1 MDTLLLVMSLGESYY
16 LIYTVL
22 SSECKAESP
31 KVPKAIF
38 HMNGKVHF
46 NWKYSTTC
54 ASRALLVQL
63 VAVART

>member
-1 MDTLLLVMSLGESYY
+1 MSLGESYC
-16 LIYTVL
+16 LIFSVL
-22 SSECKAESP
+22 SSECKAETP

-38 HMNGKVHF
+38 FMNEKVHF
-46 NWKYSTTC
+46 YWKYNTTC

>member
-1 MDTLLLVMSLGESYY
+1 MDTLLFIGYEFRRVVL
-16 LIYTVL
+16 L

-63 VAVART
+63 VAVARTQV